1 MFNGI
6 IFNQGVIK
14 KITKRDK
21 GINIFINS
29 ILKLTKKD
37 IGVSVACDGVCLTLI
52 SIKNRL
58 MEFYLSDETIQ
69 RSKFKFLKIKDN
81 INLELP
87 LKYGQKI
94 SGHICQGHVDTVG
107 KISTIKKIDKSY
119 LFDFEIIKKERKN
132 LIEKASICINGISLT
147 ISKVTQKGFQVWV
160 IPHTFKLTNL
170 SSLKKSSLVNI
181 EIDILSKYVRN
192 YFNEKNNYASI
203 ESIIN
208 IAKKGGM
215 FILVDDEKRENEGD
229 LIISTSDSSAK
240 NINFM
245 AKYGRGLICLAL
257 DSIQA
262 KRLNLS
268 LMSPINQSRNK
279 TAFTISIEA
288 KKGITTGISAKDRA
302 KTIKIASKKNVN
314 KKDIVSPGH
323 IFPIIAK
330 DGGVLVRAGH
340 TEASVDISKLAK
352 KNNSAVICE
361 IMNEDGTM
369 AKGQDLFNFA
379 KKHNLKI
386 GKIEDLIAYR
396 LKKEKL
402 IKLKKQSDIE
412 VKNQKYKIRIY
423 ENLLDGSEHFAL
435 VKGNIKKGIVPR
447 VRVISSNV
455 VQNYLINQQLPN
467 SFDKT
472 LNYFKKF
479 NNCVLVFIKDTN
491 LKSVTQTLKDY
502 KNKDFY
508 KKGNDKLIRN
518 YGIGAQIIKDLKIKN
533 MILITKSLKKVIGL
547 EGYDIKIN
555 KQEII

>member
-1 MFNGI
+1 M
-6 IFNQGVIK
+6 K
-14 KITKRDK
+14 KSNFSSIE
-21 GINIFINS
+21 NI
-29 ILKLTKKD
+29 
-37 IGVSVACDGVCLTLI
+37 
-52 SIKNRL
+52 
-58 MEFYLSDETIQ
+58 
-69 RSKFKFLKIKDN
+69 
-81 INLELP
+81 
-87 LKYGQKI
+87 
-94 SGHICQGHVDTVG
+94 
-107 KISTIKKIDKSY
+107 IST
-119 LFDFEIIKKERKN
+119 
-132 LIEKASICINGISLT
+132 
-147 ISKVTQKGFQVWV
+147 
-160 IPHTFKLTNL
+160 
-170 SSLKKSSLVNI
+170 
-181 EIDILSKYVRN
+181 
-192 YFNEKNNYASI
+192 
-203 ESIIN
+203 
-208 IAKKGGM
+208 AKKGGM

-229 LIISTSDSSAK
+229 LIISTSDTNAK

-245 AKYGRGLICLAL
+245 AKYGRGLICLAM
-257 DSIQA
+257 DSVQA
-262 KRLNLS
+262 KKLNLS
-268 LMSPINQSRNK
+268 LMSPVNQSRNK

-288 KKGITTGISAKDRA
+288 KKGISTGISARDRA

-314 KKDIVSPGH
+314 KKEIVSPGH
-323 IFPIIAK
+323 VFPIIAK

-402 IKLKKQSDIE
+402 IKLKKNSEIK
-412 VKNQKYKIRIY
+412 VKNQRYKIRIY

-435 VKGNIKKGIVPR
+435 IKGNIKKSITPR

-467 SFDKT
+467 SFNKT
-472 LNYFKKF
+472 LNYFKRF

-508 KKGNDKLIRN
+508 KKGNDRLIRN

-533 MILITKSLKKVIGL
+533 MILITKSPKKVIGL
-547 EGYDIKIN
+547 EGYDIKII

>member
-1 MFNGI
+1 M
-6 IFNQGVIK
+6 K
-14 KITKRDK
+14 K
-21 GINIFINS
+21 NS
-29 ILKLTKKD
+29 F
-37 IGVSVACDGVCLTLI
+37 S
-52 SIKNRL
+52 
-58 MEFYLSDETIQ
+58 
-69 RSKFKFLKIKDN
+69 
-81 INLELP
+81 
-87 LKYGQKI
+87 
-94 SGHICQGHVDTVG
+94 
-107 KISTIKKIDKSY
+107 
-119 LFDFEIIKKERKN
+119 
-132 LIEKASICINGISLT
+132 
-147 ISKVTQKGFQVWV
+147 
-160 IPHTFKLTNL
+160 
-170 SSLKKSSLVNI
+170 
-181 EIDILSKYVRN
+181 
-192 YFNEKNNYASI
+192 SI
-203 ESIIN
+203 ENIIY

-229 LIISTSDSSAK
+229 LIISTSDCNSK

-257 DSIQA
+257 DSAQA
-262 KRLNLS
+262 KKLNLT
-268 LMSPINQSRNK
+268 LMSPINESRNK
-279 TAFTISIEA
+279 TAFTVSIEA
-288 KKGITTGISAKDRA
+288 RKGITTGISAMDRA

-314 KKDIVSPGH
+314 KKEIVSPGH
-323 IFPIIAK
+323 VFPIIAK

-361 IMNEDGTM
+361 IMNENGTM
-369 AKGQDLFNFA
+369 AKGQELFNFA
-379 KKHNLKI
+379 EKHKLKI

-402 IKLKKQSDIE
+402 IRLKKQSDIK

-435 VKGNIKKGIVPR
+435 IKGNIKKGTIPW

-455 VQNYLINQQLPN
+455 VQNYLINQKLPN
-467 SFDKT
+467 SFNKT

-502 KNKDFY
+502 KNKEFY
-508 KKGNDKLIRN
+508 KKGNDKLIKN

-533 MILITKSLKKVIGL
+533 MILITSSLKKVIGL
-547 EGYDIKIN
+547 DGYDIKIN

>member
-1 MFNGI
+1 M
-6 IFNQGVIK
+6 
-14 KITKRDK
+14 
-21 GINIFINS
+21 
-29 ILKLTKKD
+29 
-37 IGVSVACDGVCLTLI
+37 
-52 SIKNRL
+52 
-58 MEFYLSDETIQ
+58 
-69 RSKFKFLKIKDN
+69 
-81 INLELP
+81 
-87 LKYGQKI
+87 
-94 SGHICQGHVDTVG
+94 
-107 KISTIKKIDKSY
+107 
-119 LFDFEIIKKERKN
+119 RKN
-132 LIEKASICINGISLT
+132 NFSPIEN
-147 ISKVTQKGFQVWV
+147 
-160 IPHTFKLTNL
+160 
-170 SSLKKSSLVNI
+170 
-181 EIDILSKYVRN
+181 
-192 YFNEKNNYASI
+192 
-203 ESIIN
+203 IIN
-208 IAKKGGM
+208 VAKKGGM

-229 LIISTSDSSAK
+229 LIMSTTDSNAK
-240 NINFM
+240 SINFM

-257 DSIQA
+257 DSVQA
-262 KRLNLS
+262 KKLNLS
-268 LMSPINQSRNK
+268 LMSPVNRSRNK

-288 KKGITTGISAKDRA
+288 KKDITTGISARDRA

-314 KKDIVSPGH
+314 KNEIVSPGH
-323 IFPIIAK
+323 VFPIIAK

-379 KKHNLKI
+379 KKHKLKI

-402 IKLKKQSDIE
+402 IRLKKQSYID
-412 VKNQKYKIRIY
+412 VKNQKFKIRIY

-435 VKGNIKKGIVPR
+435 IKGNIKKSVTPR

-455 VQNYLINQQLPN
+455 VQNYLMSQQLPN
-467 SFDKT
+467 SFNKT

-533 MILITKSLKKVIGL
+533 MILITKSPKKVIGL
-547 EGYDIKIN
+547 DGYGIKII
-555 KQEII
+555 KQELI

>member
-1 MFNGI
+1 M
-6 IFNQGVIK
+6 K
-14 KITKRDK
+14 
-21 GINIFINS
+21 
-29 ILKLTKKD
+29 
-37 IGVSVACDGVCLTLI
+37 
-52 SIKNRL
+52 
-58 MEFYLSDETIQ
+58 
-69 RSKFKFLKIKDN
+69 
-81 INLELP
+81 
-87 LKYGQKI
+87 
-94 SGHICQGHVDTVG
+94 
-107 KISTIKKIDKSY
+107 
-119 LFDFEIIKKERKN
+119 
-132 LIEKASICINGISLT
+132 
-147 ISKVTQKGFQVWV
+147 
-160 IPHTFKLTNL
+160 
-170 SSLKKSSLVNI
+170 
-181 EIDILSKYVRN
+181 
-192 YFNEKNNYASI
+192 KNNFAPI

-208 IAKKGGM
+208 VAKKGGM

-229 LIISTSDSSAK
+229 LIISTSDSNAK

-257 DSIQA
+257 DSVQA

-279 TAFTISIEA
+279 TAFTVSIEA
-288 KKGITTGISAKDRA
+288 KRGITTGISARDRA
-302 KTIKIASKKNVN
+302 KTIKIASRKNVMKN
-314 KKDIVSPGH
+314 EIVSPGNVV
-323 IFPIIAK
+323 PIIAK
-330 DGGVLVRAGH
+330 DGGGLVKAGH
-340 TEASVDISKLAK
+340 TEASVDISRLAK

-379 KKHNLKI
+379 KKHKLKI

-402 IKLKKQSDIE
+402 IKIKKQSYID

-435 VKGNIKKGIVPR
+435 IKGNIKKGITPR

-467 SFDKT
+467 SFNKT

-533 MILITKSLKKVIGL
+533 MILITKSPKKVIGL
-547 EGYDIKIN
+547 EGYDIKIT
-555 KQEII
+555 KQELI

>member
-1 MFNGI
+1 M
-6 IFNQGVIK
+6 
-14 KITKRDK
+14 
-21 GINIFINS
+21 
-29 ILKLTKKD
+29 
-37 IGVSVACDGVCLTLI
+37 
-52 SIKNRL
+52 
-58 MEFYLSDETIQ
+58 
-69 RSKFKFLKIKDN
+69 
-81 INLELP
+81 
-87 LKYGQKI
+87 
-94 SGHICQGHVDTVG
+94 
-107 KISTIKKIDKSY
+107 
-119 LFDFEIIKKERKN
+119 
-132 LIEKASICINGISLT
+132 
-147 ISKVTQKGFQVWV
+147 
-160 IPHTFKLTNL
+160 
-170 SSLKKSSLVNI
+170 
-181 EIDILSKYVRN
+181 
-192 YFNEKNNYASI
+192 EKNNFASI

-208 IAKKGGM
+208 VAKKGGM

-229 LIISTSDSSAK
+229 LVISTSDSSAK

-257 DSIQA
+257 DTLQA

-268 LMSPINQSRNK
+268 LMSPVNKSRNK

-302 KTIKIASKKNVN
+302 RTIKIASKRNVN
-314 KKDIVSPGH
+314 KNEIVSPGH
-323 IFPIIAK
+323 VFPIIAK

-361 IMNEDGTM
+361 IMSEDGTM

-379 KKHNLKI
+379 KKHKLKI

-402 IKLKKQSDIE
+402 IKLKKQSRID
-412 VKNQKYKIRIY
+412 VKNQKFSIRIY

-435 VKGNIKKGIVPR
+435 IKGKIKKGITPR

-455 VQNYLINQQLPN
+455 VENYLINQSLPN
-467 SFDKT
+467 SFNKT
-472 LNYFKKF
+472 LNYFKKYQ
-479 NNCVLVFIKDTN
+479 NCVLVFIKDSN

-502 KNKDFY
+502 KNKEFY

-533 MILITKSLKKVIGL
+533 MILITKSPKKVIGL
-547 EGYDIKIN
+547 DGYGIKIT
-555 KQEII
+555 KQELI

>member
-1 MFNGI
+1 M
-6 IFNQGVIK
+6 K
-14 KITKRDK
+14 K
-21 GINIFINS
+21 NS
-29 ILKLTKKD
+29 
-37 IGVSVACDGVCLTLI
+37 
-52 SIKNRL
+52 
-58 MEFYLSDETIQ
+58 F
-69 RSKFKFLKIKDN
+69 
-81 INLELP
+81 
-87 LKYGQKI
+87 
-94 SGHICQGHVDTVG
+94 
-107 KISTIKKIDKSY
+107 
-119 LFDFEIIKKERKN
+119 
-132 LIEKASICINGISLT
+132 
-147 ISKVTQKGFQVWV
+147 
-160 IPHTFKLTNL
+160 
-170 SSLKKSSLVNI
+170 
-181 EIDILSKYVRN
+181 
-192 YFNEKNNYASI
+192 ASI
-203 ESIIN
+203 EKIIS

-229 LIISTSDSSAK
+229 LIISTSDSNAK

-245 AKYGRGLICLAL
+245 AKFGRGLICLAL
-257 DSIQA
+257 DSIQS

-268 LMSPINQSRNK
+268 LMSPVNESRNK

-288 KKGITTGISAKDRA
+288 RNGITTGISAKDRA
-302 KTIKIASKKNVN
+302 KTIKVASKKNVN
-314 KKDIVSPGH
+314 KNEIVSPGH
-323 IFPIIAK
+323 VFPIIAK

-369 AKGQDLFNFA
+369 AKGDDLFNFA
-379 KKHNLKI
+379 KKHKLKI

-402 IKLKKQSDIE
+402 IRLKKQSNII

-435 VKGNIKKGIVPR
+435 IKGIIKKGITPR

-455 VQNYLINQQLPN
+455 VKNYLITQQLPN
-467 SFDKT
+467 SFNKT

-502 KNKDFY
+502 KNRNFY

-518 YGIGAQIIKDLKIKN
+518 YGIGAQIIQNLKIKN
-533 MILITKSLKKVIGL
+533 MTLITKSPKKVIGL
-547 EGYDIKIN
+547 DGYGIKIT

>member
-1 MFNGI
+1 M
-6 IFNQGVIK
+6 
-14 KITKRDK
+14 
-21 GINIFINS
+21 
-29 ILKLTKKD
+29 
-37 IGVSVACDGVCLTLI
+37 
-52 SIKNRL
+52 
-58 MEFYLSDETIQ
+58 
-69 RSKFKFLKIKDN
+69 
-81 INLELP
+81 
-87 LKYGQKI
+87 
-94 SGHICQGHVDTVG
+94 
-107 KISTIKKIDKSY
+107 
-119 LFDFEIIKKERKN
+119 
-132 LIEKASICINGISLT
+132 
-147 ISKVTQKGFQVWV
+147 
-160 IPHTFKLTNL
+160 
-170 SSLKKSSLVNI
+170 KKS
-181 EIDILSKYVRN
+181 N
-192 YFNEKNNYASI
+192 YSSI

-208 IAKKGGM
+208 TAKKGGM

-229 LIISTSDSSAK
+229 LVISTSDTNAK

-257 DSIQA
+257 DSLQA

-268 LMSPINQSRNK
+268 LMSPVNQSRNK

-288 KKGITTGISAKDRA
+288 RKGITTGISAKDRA
-302 KTIKIASKKNVN
+302 RTIKIASKKNVN

-323 IFPIIAK
+323 VFPIIAK

-340 TEASVDISKLAK
+340 TEASVDISKLAR

-369 AKGQDLFNFA
+369 AKGQELFDFA
-379 KKHNLKI
+379 YKHQLKI

-402 IKLKKQSDIE
+402 IRLKKQGVID

-435 VKGNIKKGIVPR
+435 IKGTIKKGITPR

-455 VQNYLINQQLPN
+455 VKNYLINQKLPN
-467 SFDKT
+467 SFNKT

-479 NNCVLVFIKDTN
+479 NNCVLVFIKDSN

-502 KNKDFY
+502 KDKDLY
-508 KKGNDKLIRN
+508 KKSKEKSLKN

-533 MILITKSLKKVIGL
+533 MTLITKSPKKVIGL
-547 EGYDIKIN
+547 DGFGIKIT